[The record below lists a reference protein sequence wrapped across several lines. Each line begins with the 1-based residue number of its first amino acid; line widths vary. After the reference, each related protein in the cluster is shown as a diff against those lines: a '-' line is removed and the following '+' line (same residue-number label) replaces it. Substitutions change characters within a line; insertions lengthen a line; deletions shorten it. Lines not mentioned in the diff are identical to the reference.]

1 MSPHQE
7 AGTALIEVLAAL
19 VLFAFAGAVVAST
32 ATLSIR
38 SLRATAVRGR
48 LVAFAARELA
58 ALQAAA
64 VAVGDATERL
74 AEPSVRGHVERSTTV
89 DDDGVLATH
98 RVTLTAD
105 PPAARVTLATR
116 RLVPW

>member
-1 MSPHQE
+1 
-7 AGTALIEVLAAL
+7 LVEVLAAL

-48 LVAFAARELA
+48 LVTLAARELA
-58 ALQAAA
+58 ALQAGS
-64 VAVGDATERL
+64 VAVGDTTERV
-74 AEPSVRGHVERSTTV
+74 AEPGVRGHARRSTTV
-89 DDDGVLATH
+89 ADDGVLATH
-98 RVTLTAD
+98 DVTLTAE
-105 PPAARVTLATR
+105 PPAIHVTLATR